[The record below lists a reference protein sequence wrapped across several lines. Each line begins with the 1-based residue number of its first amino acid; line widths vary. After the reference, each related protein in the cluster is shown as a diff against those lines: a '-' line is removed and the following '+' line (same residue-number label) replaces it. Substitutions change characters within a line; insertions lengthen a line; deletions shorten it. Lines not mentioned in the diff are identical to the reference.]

1 MLKVADKGARRV
13 ARDSIEESR
22 SPRVPT
28 PTTAAP
34 RESPAPSISLLQ
46 KHSLP
51 ALVQREIE
59 RMILAGELPP
69 GGKLTEAALAQTL
82 GVSRG
87 PVREAFRALE
97 ESGLVRL
104 EKNRG
109 VYVRQVAIAEA
120 DEIYELRA
128 LLDSFVGQRVAAT
141 ATADVVRELR
151 GYVTH
156 MEKAALRND
165 VDVFFAA
172 NLAFHDRL
180 VELAAN
186 RKLLATY
193 RRLVNEL
200 RLFRRT
206 NLAQGGA
213 LPNSAREHRHIVERI
228 AARDVEGAGRA
239 LHEHVMASR
248 ERMHKS
254 SRNGAR
260 ARTAPTLERKLR
272 RKSS

>member
-1 MLKVADKGARRV
+1 MATMEAETRYALSGDVHIAYQVTGEGPFDLV
-13 ARDSIEESR
+13 L
-22 SPRVPT
+22 VP
-28 PTTAAP
+28 
-34 RESPAPSISLLQ
+34 
-46 KHSLP
+46 
-51 ALVQREIE
+51 
-59 RMILAGELPP
+59 
-69 GGKLTEAALAQTL
+69 
-82 GVSRG
+82 
-87 PVREAFRALE
+87 
-97 ESGLVRL
+97 
-104 EKNRG
+104 
-109 VYVRQVAIAEA
+109 
-120 DEIYELRA
+120 
-128 LLDSFVGQRVAAT
+128 
-141 ATADVVRELR
+141 

-186 RKLLATY
+186 SKLLATY